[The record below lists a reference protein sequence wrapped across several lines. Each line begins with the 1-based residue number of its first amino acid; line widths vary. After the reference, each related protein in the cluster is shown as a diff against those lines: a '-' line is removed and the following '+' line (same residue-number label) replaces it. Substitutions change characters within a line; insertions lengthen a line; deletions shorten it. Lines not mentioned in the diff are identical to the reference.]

1 MNTAIVAINGDAT
14 LCTPGNATRRK
25 LQRRRHIVVAF
36 FRWVWYNHCT
46 GESLLCSARAVS
58 GFFPC
63 GPSVLLTSEMA
74 KTVRQSPAA
83 GDGLPSL
90 DEVLSVVDDGPTPP
104 RMAEVIS
111 V

>member
-1 MNTAIVAINGDAT
+1 MRHFARPAI
-14 LCTPGNATRRK
+14 TRRK

-36 FRWVWYNHCT
+36 FRWVWYNHGT
-46 GESLLCSARAVS
+46 GETLLCSARAVS
-58 GFFPC
+58 WFFPR
-63 GPSVLLTSEMA
+63 GPCVLLTSEMA

-83 GDGLPSL
+83 DDGLPSL